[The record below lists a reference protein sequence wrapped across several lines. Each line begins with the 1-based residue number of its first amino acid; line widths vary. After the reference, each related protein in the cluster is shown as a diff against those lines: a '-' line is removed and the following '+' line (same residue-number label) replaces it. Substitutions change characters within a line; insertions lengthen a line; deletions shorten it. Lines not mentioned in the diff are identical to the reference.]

1 MKRRLALTSAFAGA
15 AALLITLSGCGTQ
28 KIADYANEKPA
39 LDLRSYFNG
48 TLDAYGVFTD
58 RSGKVVKRFTVVM
71 NCTWQ
76 GDNGVLDEDFSYS
89 DGTQQKRVW
98 RLTRLADGRYTG
110 RADDVVGEALGESR
124 GNAFHWTYTLS
135 LPVDGKPSDAGPP
148 QGASAPSG
156 LRAAASILPAQ
167 DWTARRDVASGIS
180 LSSKGR
186 EATSVGATIIQ
197 VQFDDWMYLVNDK
210 VMLNKAA
217 MSKFGIHL
225 GEVTLSFTKR

>member
-1 MKRRLALTSAFAGA
+1 MKPILAQTPIKRRLALVSGA
-15 AALLITLSGCGTQ
+15 AALLAALAGCGTQ
-28 KIADYANEKPA
+28 QIADYASERPV

-98 RLTRLADGRYTG
+98 RLKRRADGSYTG
-110 RADDVVGEALGESR
+110 QADDVVGVALGQSR
-124 GNAFHWTYTLS
+124 GNAFHWTYTLD
-135 LPVDGKPSDAGPP
+135 LPLDGK
-148 QGASAPSG
+148 
-156 LRAAASILPAQ
+156 
-167 DWTARRDVASGIS
+167 VY
-180 LSSKGR
+180 
-186 EATSVGATIIQ
+186 E
-197 VQFDDWMYLVNDK
+197 VQFDDWMYLVNEK

-217 MSKFGIHL
+217 MSKFGIRL